1 MELLLVHLTDIHIRD
16 DEDLDVLS
24 ARTDSIGGAICNHI
38 TNPSETEVIFCVTGD
53 LVFSGKDDQYAAAGL
68 ILDEIYSLINKRYPK
83 VGIHS
88 VFVPGNHDC
97 DFDAPEEEV
106 REPLL
111 ISPALDISK
120 PSALKACTAIQKNF
134 YVFGEEWDKKH
145 GAMFCDDDKILTV
158 NELNFDSYGVHLK
171 FHCINTSWCSKKHEE
186 KGKMKITTGKMSMV
200 TDFLEKK
207 PDDIVIIMMH
217 HDAEWLDWDDKEV
230 WNKYHKQYSDIILVG
245 HDHSVEY
252 TLKENYD
259 KTVNY
264 FIKGNQLYDKY
275 SPNQSGFNILKLN
288 TNAGGIQECFFT
300 YEWDGTIYK
309 QIIDTGYRLFDR
321 NKYVE
326 SGIELKEDVWTYLE
340 DLDIDIFNK
349 NGKRELKLSDV
360 FGFPTLKEERN
371 KVTKFFRSMDDL
383 LTYMNENPYISIRG
397 EKEYGKTALLK
408 QIFETYFKQKKF
420 PVFLDITKI
429 NSADGEILN
438 KIIAKQY
445 EETYINISADKIM
458 QKAPEDRICIIDNF
472 EEILLGDKSSKKF
485 LKYLTDKFG
494 GVILSRNPKLDL
506 INPLSYVATNDFIEE
521 NFHILFIHPAKGSYR
536 ERIINKWLLLENEDL
551 EEDTPVFDAKR
562 REKYAQVQTVM
573 KGNFFNKTP
582 IDLLLVLSYL
592 GQDEEAQIDYSRYSF
607 IYEKHILEKL
617 NAIGEKTTK
626 TIEMYKTLLQNIA
639 YKMFK
644 DKIYGYVQDSYIYTI
659 ILEYKEKHSGMK
671 IAISKLIERMVDYR
685 FLENKG
691 DTYRFKY
698 SYMYF
703 YFAGSYIAKKMNP
716 EKRAEVI
723 KEVFDNIDND
733 LNYNIALFL
742 AYNLSIE
749 YDILPIVSKMSD
761 SLLTEFKDFKY
772 ENVRALIAEWGG
784 NIEKKIERIY
794 TVPENDQ
801 IPLLRSRKLQ
811 EQEKAEGKREESTDL
826 NEEFEENNSS
836 GVHEEMKQTN
846 QEVLKVGRLVDY
858 VGNILKNYSG
868 GMENP
873 QREFIIDVMFKSVT
887 KVLGSFCNYSTYTV
901 DKLIDMLEEKIKDGD
916 EETIQAKSDFIQAV
930 KMLISE
936 IWLQFVSANVTAL
949 SFGLESEDI
958 KENINDYCL
967 KNQTDLVKMTRV
979 EYLIRIAST
988 HLPVSD
994 IRDLY
999 SGKNCLEEVSQNI
1012 FKNNIYRYLSNYQFD
1027 NKDRQAICSLL
1038 GFNIK
1043 NILLDE
1049 QKLIVA
1055 SDK

>member
-1 MELLLVHLTDIHIRD
+1 M
-16 DEDLDVLS
+16 
-24 ARTDSIGGAICNHI
+24 
-38 TNPSETEVIFCVTGD
+38 
-53 LVFSGKDDQYAAAGL
+53 
-68 ILDEIYSLINKRYPK
+68 
-83 VGIHS
+83 
-88 VFVPGNHDC
+88 
-97 DFDAPEEEV
+97 
-106 REPLL
+106 
-111 ISPALDISK
+111 
-120 PSALKACTAIQKNF
+120 
-134 YVFGEEWDKKH
+134 
-145 GAMFCDDDKILTV
+145 
-158 NELNFDSYGVHLK
+158 
-171 FHCINTSWCSKKHEE
+171 
-186 KGKMKITTGKMSMV
+186 
-200 TDFLEKK
+200 
-207 PDDIVIIMMH
+207 
-217 HDAEWLDWDDKEV
+217 
-230 WNKYHKQYSDIILVG
+230 
-245 HDHSVEY
+245 
-252 TLKENYD
+252 
-259 KTVNY
+259 
-264 FIKGNQLYDKY
+264 
-275 SPNQSGFNILKLN
+275 
-288 TNAGGIQECFFT
+288 
-300 YEWDGTIYK
+300 
-309 QIIDTGYRLFDR
+309 
-321 NKYVE
+321 
-326 SGIELKEDVWTYLE
+326 
-340 DLDIDIFNK
+340 
-349 NGKRELKLSDV
+349 
-360 FGFPTLKEERN
+360 
-371 KVTKFFRSMDDL
+371 
-383 LTYMNENPYISIRG
+383 
-397 EKEYGKTALLK
+397 
-408 QIFETYFKQKKF
+408 
-420 PVFLDITKI
+420 
-429 NSADGEILN
+429 
-438 KIIAKQY
+438 
-445 EETYINISADKIM
+445 
-458 QKAPEDRICIIDNF
+458 
-472 EEILLGDKSSKKF
+472 
-485 LKYLTDKFG
+485 
-494 GVILSRNPKLDL
+494 
-506 INPLSYVATNDFIEE
+506 ATNDFIEE

-592 GQDEEAQIDYSRYSF
+592 DQDGEAQIDYSRYSF

-617 NAIGEKTTK
+617 NAIGEKTTQ

-659 ILEYKEKHSGMK
+659 ILEYKEKHSGMR
-671 IAISKLIERMVDYR
+671 IAISKLIERMVDFR

-716 EKRAEVI
+716 EKRDEVI
-723 KEVFDNIDND
+723 KEVFENIDKD

-801 IPLLRSRKLQ
+801 IPLLRSRKLHKQ
-811 EQEKAEGKREESTDL
+811 EEAEGKREESTDL
-826 NEEFEENNSS
+826 NEESEKNNSS

-967 KNQTDLVKMTRV
+967 NNQIDLVKMTRV
-979 EYLIRIAST
+979 EYLIRIASA